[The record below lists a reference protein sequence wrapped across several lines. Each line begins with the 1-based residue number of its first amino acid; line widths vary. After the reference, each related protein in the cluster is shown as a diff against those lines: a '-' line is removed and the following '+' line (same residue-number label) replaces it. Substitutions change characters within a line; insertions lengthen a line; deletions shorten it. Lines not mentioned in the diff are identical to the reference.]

1 MNINSDSVID
11 MVGCWQFA
19 FKSIIEACF
28 LIILFIFFIIYFLVW
43 LLHHL
48 ESINK
53 VLIFVNKHTFK

>member
-11 MVGCWQFA
+11 MVGCWHFV
-19 FKSIIEACF
+19 FHSIIEAYF
-28 LIILFIFFIIYFLVW
+28 LIILFIFFMINFLSW

-53 VLIFVNKHTFK
+53 VLNL